1 MTARIVPCRILFR
14 FAISDTVQQ
23 PWENLGRAG
32 HKMIRHLLALATCL
46 ALASCLPPPQ
56 ATAIYSPKCWK
67 PGQRLIQPA
76 VFRECLAVINRI
88 TSIRDP
94 DEVLK
99 FSPDAAQ
106 RPDVEVPVLW
116 SSRGNGCNIGLQF
129 DRLSR
134 ERYDRTTL
142 NDIRSAALATAIHC
156 VIQPPHLGGVVVVGF
171 YKHLVVNVLSTA
183 LPGPPGI
190 RENGTVLIE

>member
-1 MTARIVPCRILFR
+1 M
-14 FAISDTVQQ
+14 
-23 PWENLGRAG
+23 
-32 HKMIRHLLALATCL
+32 RHLLALATCL
-46 ALASCLPPPQ
+46 TLASCLPPSR
-56 ATAIYSPKCWK
+56 ANANYSPKCWK
-67 PGQRLIQPA
+67 PQRLIQPA

-88 TSIRDP
+88 PNLRDP

-106 RPDVEVPVLW
+106 RPDMEVPVLW
-116 SSRGNGCNIGLQF
+116 SSRGNACNIGLQF
-129 DRLSR
+129 DKLSR

-142 NDIRSAALATAIHC
+142 NDIKSAALATAVHC

-183 LPGPPGI
+183 SPGPPGS